1 VGDINRVILTGNL
14 GADPEIR
21 YLQSGKCVASF
32 NLAVRRDKETTDWIP
47 VICWEKVAEA
57 CGNSISKGSK
67 VLVEGRIQV
76 RSYETNDGQKRKITE
91 VVAGHVEFLDRKLE
105 NKDNPFGGEVL
116 PEEELPF

>member
-1 VGDINRVILTGNL
+1 MRGEFQSRRTARQRDNRLDSRDLL
-14 GADPEIR
+14 GKSRRSLRQLNIKR
-21 YLQSGKCVASF
+21 LQSP
-32 NLAVRRDKETTDWIP
+32 RR
-47 VICWEKVAEA
+47 
-57 CGNSISKGSK
+57 S
-67 VLVEGRIQV
+67 RIQV